1 MKVMNKAIIS
11 ICLFWLLGA
20 SCQSGN
26 DVDTDKPNIVL
37 ITIDDLGW
45 ADVGCNGSTYYETP
59 HIDRLASEGM
69 RFTQAYASAAIC
81 SPTRAALMTG
91 KAPARLGIT
100 DWIRARFQG
109 GEIPAD
115 KTFTPSY
122 EGTSEDSLLC
132 PANPLWLP
140 LEEITIAEV
149 LKEQGYT
156 TAHIGKWHLG
166 TDDWYP
172 DKQGFDVNIGGC
184 DYGQPPSYFDP
195 YTNNKLTGIPNL
207 PPRREGEFLEDRLA
221 DEAANF
227 IVANK
232 DKPFFLNMADYGVHT
247 PIQGKPELVEK
258 YKNKPST
265 NQDNP
270 VYAALIES
278 MDALVGKITRTI
290 DSLGIGEKTL
300 IVFTSDNGGL
310 LRVTDNAPLRSGKG
324 FPYEGGIRVPLVV
337 RFTGKIPAGAV
348 NDMPVISHDWFPT
361 FCEMSGAGLTK
372 ESPIDG
378 VSLKSVL
385 LNRTTVNRNT
395 LYWHFPHY
403 RYNEEVPYSIIRKD
417 NWKLIK
423 RYQGTEFELFDL
435 AEDPAETRN
444 LADRFEE
451 RVKSLDHELTNWL
464 QNVNASLPKVNPTY
478 RKKE

>member
-1 MKVMNKAIIS
+1 MKKSEMFVL
-11 ICLFWLLGA
+11 CLLLILGTA
-20 SCQSGN
+20 CQSGN
-26 DVDTDKPNIVL
+26 DANIDKPNIVL

-59 HIDRLASEGM
+59 NIDRLASEGM

-115 KTFTPSY
+115 KTYTLTY
-122 EGTSEDSLLC
+122 EGTPADSLLC

-140 LEEITIAEV
+140 LEETTIAEV
-149 LKEQGYT
+149 LKAQGYT
-156 TAHIGKWHLG
+156 TAHVGKWHLG

-172 DKQGFDVNIGGC
+172 EKQGFDVNIGGC

-195 YTNNKLTGIPNL
+195 YSNKRQAGIPNL

-221 DEAANF
+221 DEAADF
-227 IVANK
+227 IITNQ
-232 DKPFFLNMADYGVHT
+232 DRPFFLNMADYGVHT
-247 PIQGKPELVEK
+247 PIQGKPALVEK
-258 YKNKPST
+258 YKNKPAT

-278 MDALVGKITRTI
+278 MDQLVGKITHTV
-290 DSLGIGEKTL
+290 DSLGIGENTL
-300 IVFTSDNGGL
+300 IIFTSDNGGL
-310 LRVTDNAPLRSGKG
+310 RRITDNAPLRSGKG

-337 RFTGKIPAGAV
+337 RFTGKVPAGSV
-348 NDMPVISHDWFPT
+348 NDLPVISHDWFPT
-361 FCEMSGAGLTK
+361 ICELSGAEVTEGQAV
-372 ESPIDG
+372 DG
-378 VSLKSVL
+378 VSLTNVL
-385 LNRTTVNRNT
+385 FDHSTLDRRT

-403 RYNEEVPYSIIRKD
+403 RGKDEVPYSVIRKD

-423 RYQGTEFELFDL
+423 RYQGTKFELFDL
-435 AEDPAETRN
+435 AEDPAETEN
-444 LADRFEE
+444 VADRFREQ
-451 RVKSLDHELTNWL
+451 VNQLDDELTTWL
-464 QNVNASLPKVNPTY
+464 DNVGAVLPKANPAVGKTDGV
-478 RKKE
+478 

>member
-1 MKVMNKAIIS
+1 M
-11 ICLFWLLGA
+11 CLLLLFGT
-20 SCQSGN
+20 SCQSGS
-26 DVDTDKPNIVL
+26 DTGTDKPNIVL

-59 HIDRLASEGM
+59 HIDRLAAEGM
-69 RFTQAYASAAIC
+69 RFTQAYAAAAIC

-91 KAPARLGIT
+91 KVPARLGIT

-109 GEIPAD
+109 GEIPVD
-115 KTFTPSY
+115 KTYTLSY
-122 EGTSEDSLLC
+122 EGTPDDSLLC
-132 PANPLWLP
+132 PTNPLWLP
-140 LEEITIAEV
+140 LKETTIAEV
-149 LKEQGYT
+149 LKGQGYT

-172 DKQGFDVNIGGC
+172 EKQGFDVNIGGC

-195 YTNNKLTGIPNL
+195 YDNDKLTGIPNL
-207 PPRREGEFLEDRLA
+207 PPRKEGEFLEDRLA

-227 IVANK
+227 IIANK
-232 DKPFFLNMADYGVHT
+232 DKPFFLNMADYAVHT

-258 YKNKPST
+258 YKNKTST

-278 MDALVGKITRTI
+278 MDELVGTITRTI
-290 DSLGIGEKTL
+290 DSLGISENTL

-324 FPYEGGIRVPLVV
+324 FPYEGGIRIPLVV
-337 RFTGKIPAGAV
+337 RFTGKIPAGVV

-361 FCEMSGAGLTK
+361 FCELAGARTGG
-372 ESPIDG
+372 SIVDG
-378 VSLKSVL
+378 VSLKGML
-385 LNRTTVNRNT
+385 FDNATLNRNA

-403 RYNEEVPYSIIRKD
+403 RYKEEVPYSIIRKD

-423 RYQGTEFELFDL
+423 RYQGTKYELFDL

-444 LADRFEE
+444 LAASQEE
-451 RVKSLDHELTNWL
+451 QVKSLDDELTIWL
-464 QNVNASLPKVNPTY
+464 REVGAALPEANPNY
-478 RKKE
+478 REANGA

>member
-1 MKVMNKAIIS
+1 M
-11 ICLFWLLGA
+11 CLLMLAGM

-26 DVDTDKPNIVL
+26 DTGIDKPNIVL

-45 ADVGCNGSTYYETP
+45 ADIGCNGSTYYETP
-59 HIDRLASEGM
+59 HIDRLAAEGM
-69 RFTQAYASAAIC
+69 RFTQAYAAAAIC
-81 SPTRAALMTG
+81 SPTRSALMTG
-91 KAPARLGIT
+91 RAPTRLGIT

-115 KTFTPSY
+115 KTYTRMY
-122 EGTSEDSLLC
+122 EGTAADSLLC

-140 LEEITIAEV
+140 LEETTIAEV

-172 DKQGFDVNIGGC
+172 EKQGFDVNIGGC

-195 YTNNKLTGIPNL
+195 YDNDKLTGIPNL
-207 PPRREGEFLEDRLA
+207 PPRKEGEFLEDRLA

-227 IVANK
+227 IIANK
-232 DKPFFLNMADYGVHT
+232 DRPFFLNMADYGVHT

-258 YKNKPST
+258 YKNKAST

-270 VYAALIES
+270 IYAALIES
-278 MDALVGKITRTI
+278 MDELVGKIIRTV
-290 DSLGIGEKTL
+290 DRLGIGEKTL

-310 LRVTDNAPLRSGKG
+310 RQVTDNAPLRSGKG
-324 FPYEGGIRVPLVV
+324 FPYEGGIRIPLVV
-337 RFTGKIPAGAV
+337 RLVGKIPAGV
-348 NDMPVISHDWFPT
+348 VSDVPVISHDWFPT
-361 FCEMSGAGLTK
+361 FCELSGARIAERDT
-372 ESPIDG
+372 IDG
-378 VSLKSVL
+378 VSLKGVL
-385 LNRTTVNRNT
+385 FDNATLNRNT

-403 RYNEEVPYSIIRKD
+403 RYKEEVPYSIIRKD

-423 RYQGTEFELFDL
+423 RYQGVAYELFDL
-435 AEDPAETRN
+435 AEDPAEIRN
-444 LADRFEE
+444 LADRFGEQ
-451 RVKSLDHELTNWL
+451 VKSLDQELTKWL
-464 QNVNASLPKVNPTY
+464 QDVDAALPKTNPDY
-478 RKKE
+478 QKLDEV